1 MNEKKTD
8 ALLRNIEGLPS
19 DIIENVSYEDGM
31 KIAEQYKWY
40 ERKIAEQQKLLDK
53 IFLLS
58 RDSRDERIYNLFT
71 KKENE

>member
-1 MNEKKTD
+1 MAMKE
-8 ALLRNIEGLPS
+8 IEGLPS

-58 RDSRDERIYNLFT
+58 RDSRDERIYKLFT
-71 KKENE
+71 KKDGK

>member
-1 MNEKKTD
+1 MAMKE
-8 ALLRNIEGLPS
+8 IEGLPS

-31 KIAEQYKWY
+31 KIAEKYKWY

-71 KKENE
+71 KKEEK